1 MKGLLYKELITLK
14 KSSVILIIFTIFFGF
29 LSFIVPSFS
38 FSIITMPLLMN
49 IDIDR
54 RLVATMPYD
63 RKTVVS
69 AKYVYLLILTA
80 IISTF
85 IALMY
90 TLSFFPFSF
99 NHLAFYFSISATIS
113 LVYSLI
119 SMPLYFR
126 FISNDTATLISI
138 TFIFSSI
145 ISGLIAMSGVIFL
158 LDLFNDTAKPTA
170 KHIIISLISLAVVLI
185 LFDISRSISVKFY
198 EKRDL

>member
-99 NHLAFYFSISATIS
+99 NHLVFYFSISATIS

-126 FISNDTATLISI
+126 FISNDNATLISI